1 MRICRFGLAPNAMGD
16 AVGRVVEASRLGLVD
31 AAGMIRDV
39 TGATGGLPDLRWPVP
54 PGDHL
59 IANLSRLRGP
69 IEAIARR
76 APAYARG
83 EVAVFSPVGNPG
95 KIVCTAAR
103 DRPELTGKVTSTIG
117 GESDGFRLRD
127 AARATLHEPALGIV
141 IGRPAAD
148 VAEAEALD
156 HVAGYCCVLDSSL
169 DPGTAAPPGGVWL
182 DTCVT
187 LGPWLVTADEIA
199 DPAGLEY
206 ELWVGN
212 ALRAAGRILVGPF
225 GIAQLVAFASSVM
238 PLHPGDLL
246 MAGPGG
252 SVPAGAGDVVALE
265 IGGIGRLDV
274 AVRAAG

>member
-1 MRICRFGLAPNAMGD
+1 MGG
-16 AVGRVVEASRLGLVD
+16 AVGKMAQAPRLGLID

-39 TGATGGLPDLRWPVP
+39 TGVTGGLPDLRWPVP

-76 APAYARG
+76 APAYVRE
-83 EVAVFSPVGNPG
+83 EVAVLSPVANPG
-95 KIVCTAAR
+95 KIVCTTAL
-103 DRPELTGKVTSTIG
+103 DRPELTGKVASTIA
-117 GESDGFRLRD
+117 GESDGFRLRGT
-127 AARATLHEPALGIV
+127 ARATLHEPALGIV
-141 IGRPAAD
+141 IGRPGAD
-148 VAEAEALD
+148 LAEAEALD
-156 HVAGYCCVLDSSL
+156 HVAGYCCVLDSSP
-169 DPGTAAPPGGVWL
+169 DSANAEPGSRVSL

-206 ELWVGN
+206 RLWVGE
-212 ALRAAGRILVGPF
+212 ALRASGRILAGPF
-225 GIAQLVAFASSVM
+225 GIARLVAFASSVM

-252 SVPAGAGDVVALE
+252 SVSAEAGDVVALD
-265 IGGIGRLDV
+265 IGGLGRLDV
-274 AVRAAG
+274 AVRASPAA

>member
-1 MRICRFGLAPNAMGD
+1 MGD
-16 AVGRVVEASRLGLVD
+16 GDGRMIEAPRLGLVD
-31 AAGMIRDV
+31 GAGMIRDV

-76 APAYARG
+76 APVYAR
-83 EVAVFSPVGNPG
+83 EAVTMLSPVANPG
-95 KIVCTAAR
+95 KIVCTAALE
-103 DRPELTGKVTSTIG
+103 RPELTGKVTSTIG

-141 IGRPAAD
+141 IGRPADD
-148 VAEAEALD
+148 VAEAAALD

-169 DPGTAAPPGGVWL
+169 DPGAAAPPGGAWL
-182 DTCVT
+182 GTRVT

-199 DPAGLEY
+199 DPAALEY
-206 ELWVGN
+206 ELRVGEV
-212 ALRAAGRILVGPF
+212 LRAAGRILAGPF

-246 MAGPGG
+246 MAGPGV
-252 SVPAGAGDVVALE
+252 SIPAAAGDVVALD
-265 IGGIGRLDV
+265 IDGIGRLDV
-274 AVRAAG
+274 AIGGAG

>member
-1 MRICRFGLAPNAMGD
+1 MGLI
-16 AVGRVVEASRLGLVD
+16 D

-83 EVAVFSPVGNPG
+83 AVTVLSPVANPG
-95 KIVCTAAR
+95 KIICTATL
-103 DRPELTGKVTSTIG
+103 DRPELTGRVTSTIA
-117 GESDGFRLRD
+117 GESDGFRPRGTG
-127 AARATLHEPALGIV
+127 RATLHEPALGIV
-141 IGRPAAD
+141 IGRSGAD
-148 VAEAEALD
+148 LTEAEALD
-156 HVAGYCCVLDSSL
+156 HVAGYCGVLDSSL
-169 DPGTAAPPGGVWL
+169 DSGNAEPGSRLSL

-199 DPAGLEY
+199 DPAAFDY
-206 ELWVGN
+206 RLWVGD
-212 ALRAAGRILVGPF
+212 ALCATGRIIEGPF

-246 MAGPGG
+246 MAGPGRG
-252 SVPAGAGDVVALE
+252 VRGEAGDVIALE

-274 AVRAAG
+274 AVRTVAAA